1 MMENLEPRVT
11 NKKNSKLKTA
21 LLSGLLQ
28 ILPVMFGV
36 YLGFA
41 LNNFSEQKK
50 INRQKSI
57 YEQML
62 KNEIQD
68 NLKEVEK
75 VSAYHEKLTKD
86 INDIINSKD
95 VKKAFND
102 YKMTGL
108 RPGMVNSSAYN
119 TGIQT
124 GIIQEFDLKTIQ
136 NLNKLYNFQKKYD
149 GYNEKMLEFFI
160 SEDVPETERQ
170 IKNLLINLSMGMN
183 DIENFESGLEKY
195 YQLMLDKLNN

>member
-68 NLKEVEK
+68 NL
-75 VSAYHEKLTKD
+75 
-86 INDIINSKD
+86 I
-95 VKKAFND
+95 
-102 YKMTGL
+102 GC
-108 RPGMVNSSAYN
+108 R
-119 TGIQT
+119 Q
-124 GIIQEFDLKTIQ
+124 IIQILCKA
-136 NLNKLYNFQKKYD
+136 
-149 GYNEKMLEFFI
+149 NEGF
-160 SEDVPETERQ
+160 
-170 IKNLLINLSMGMN
+170 
-183 DIENFESGLEKY
+183 
-195 YQLMLDKLNN
+195 